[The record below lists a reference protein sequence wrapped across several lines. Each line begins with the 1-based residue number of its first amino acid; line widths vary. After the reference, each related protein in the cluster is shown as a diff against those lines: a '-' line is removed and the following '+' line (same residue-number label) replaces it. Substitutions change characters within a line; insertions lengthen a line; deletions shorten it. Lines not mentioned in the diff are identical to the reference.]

1 MTTRKNTKTNTKKKY
16 NNTKKLLKYY
26 KQRNFTHKSF
36 SYFKDNITSYLT
48 PKELSTLKGKND
60 IFKHLH
66 LKNKNLR
73 NNKLIKSLLKY
84 NQHYYHHKHNIK
96 KLAKEIQKYYHPK
109 PYIFSDDY
117 DLTIYGRKN
126 KQTGYKQLTTRIGCE
141 NFSILDLH
149 KIGKHFPFFSVSRIE
164 LSPNNQNM
172 LLTIDFVG
180 SQVYHLFIKN
190 IFTNEYKEVPIPHQ
204 KMTLTHNIFGNSF
217 GNSSDTNSSQEAMW
231 LDDDN
236 IIYVSINR
244 YYNDHGVYVFNLTNN
259 THKLIFKVPH
269 GKFIDLSITSSGLYI
284 VAKISDYNSDAIHL
298 IDMDTLMFNTKPL
311 IEGKFSCRYNYI
323 DHENGLWYL
332 QIQDKENDRIQT
344 TTDFKHFTTL
354 FENNNPYEQILD
366 IVYAK
371 DAFLFT
377 LSTLKG
383 IKLYLL
389 KCKALKLLDESEGDY
404 FSLQNYTPI
413 KNEFTVR
420 REKYTC
426 PYAEQ
431 IVNIDKMTITPY
443 KSLNMKP
450 KYHETTRYI
459 HSKLKVT
466 LIYKNT
472 PHNSPCLLRGYGC
485 YGTYEY
491 ATESEFYYALLER
504 GFVIA
509 IAHLRG
515 GSEYGYW
522 AYDQGRILNKKNT
535 FVDFIKTADYL
546 VAKGITTRDK
556 LAIYGRSAG
565 GLLISASLNMRPDLC
580 KVALVGVPFV
590 TPLKTLSTFQAPLGI
605 ETQSELGDPSDPKVK
620 KYIES
625 YEPLK
630 NIQTNAT
637 YPNMFIYTNLNDTL
651 APYSE
656 GLVYYKT
663 MRELECYKSKQR
675 DISFYLDTRFG
686 HHQGSLLKD
695 KSEHYAILFNYVL
708 RFIN

>member
-1 MTTRKNTKTNTKKKY
+1 MTTKKKKY
-16 NNTKKLLKYY
+16 NNTKKLLQLY
-26 KQRNFTHKSF
+26 KKRNFTHKSF
-36 SYFKDNITSYLT
+36 SYFKDNISSYLT
-48 PKELSTLKGKND
+48 PKELSSLKEKND
-60 IFKHLH
+60 IMNYTHI
-66 LKNKNLR
+66 KNKNLK
-73 NNKLIKSLLKY
+73 NKSLIKSLLKY
-84 NQHYYHHKHNIK
+84 NQHYYHHKHDIK
-96 KLAKEIQKYYHPK
+96 KLAKEIQEYYHPK
-109 PYIFSDDY
+109 PYIFSEDY
-117 DLTIYGRKN
+117 DLTISGKKN
-126 KQTGYKQLTTRIGCE
+126 KLTGYKQLTAKIGCE
-141 NFSILDLH
+141 NISILDLH
-149 KIGKHFPFFSVSRIE
+149 KIGKHFPFFSASTIE
-164 LSPNNQNM
+164 LSPNNQNI
-172 LLTIDFVG
+172 LLTIDFIG

-190 IFTNEYKEVPIPHQ
+190 IFTNEYREVKIAHQ
-204 KMTLTHNIFGNSF
+204 KMKATHNMFGNTS
-217 GNSSDTNSSQEAMW
+217 NTDTNSSQEATW

-244 YYNDHGVYVFNLTNN
+244 YYNDHGVYVFNLINN
-259 THKLIFKVPH
+259 THKLIFKVPY
-269 GKFIDLSITSSGLYI
+269 GKFIDLNIASSGLYI
-284 VAKISDYNSDAIHL
+284 IAKISDYNSDAIHL
-298 IDMDTLMFNTKPL
+298 IDMDTLTFQTKPL
-311 IEGKFSCRYNYI
+311 IEAKFSRKYNYI

-389 KCKALKLLDESEGDY
+389 KCKTLKLLDESEGDY
-404 FSLQNYTPI
+404 FSLQNYTAI

-431 IVNIDKMTITPY
+431 IVDIDKMSITPY

-450 KYHETTRYI
+450 KYHETTHYI

-472 PHNSPCLLRGYGC
+472 PHHSPCLLRGYGC
-485 YGTYEY
+485 YGTYEH
-491 ATESEFYYALLER
+491 ATESEYYYALLER
-504 GFVIA
+504 GFTIA

-515 GSEYGYW
+515 GGEMGYW
-522 AYDQGRILNKKNT
+522 GYDQGRILNKKNT
-535 FVDFIKTADYL
+535 FVDFIQTADYL
-546 VAKGITTRDK
+546 VEKGITTRDK

-580 KVALVGVPFV
+580 KVALVGVPFI
-590 TPLKTLSTFQAPLGI
+590 TPLKTLSSYKVPLGL

-637 YPNMFIYTNLNDTL
+637 YPNMFIYNNLNDTL
-651 APYSE
+651 TPYSE
-656 GLVYYKT
+656 GLGYYKK
-663 MRELECYKSKQR
+663 MKELECYQSKQR
-675 DISFYLDTRFG
+675 NISFYLDTRFG
-686 HHQGSLLKD
+686 HTQSSKLHGKC
-695 KSEHYAILFNYVL
+695 EHYGLLFDYVL